1 MSLYLESNMF
11 DLQFTNFGTT
21 MAKLRSILMPV
32 AILLGI
38 LLPQAHVLSP
48 ALPFMIGLM
57 MFLTFVGKVP
67 PQQHGYTFKIEV
79 KAFLA
84 SLVMLAVLWGVVEF
98 FQLPREVLLGGA
110 IICLCPPANAAPA
123 MAKVL
128 GGNPVL
134 ALKIF
139 LSGNIIACFSIPLI
153 YGYLTGTDASFTE
166 VVWKIFNSIQPIISI
181 PLAVALG
188 IRSFYPELA
197 DKAAR
202 FQKYTLLVW
211 TLSVFVILAK
221 ASFDIRE
228 MGFVELWN
236 SGKLPMLALVSLI
249 LCLVQ
254 FVVGWFSDKKHPIE
268 SSQSMGQKNTTL
280 VIWISS
286 LYAGPVAAIA
296 PTCYVIWQNLV
307 LSWMSG
313 KKRRS
318 DG

>member
-1 MSLYLESNMF
+1 
-11 DLQFTNFGTT
+11 
-21 MAKLRSILMPV
+21 MPV

-48 ALPFMIGLM
+48 ALPFMVGLM
-57 MFLTFVGKVP
+57 MFLSFVGKVP

-139 LSGNIIACFSIPLI
+139 LSGNVIACFSIPLI
-153 YGYLTGTDASFTE
+153 YGYLTGADASFAE
-166 VVWKIFNSIQPIISI
+166 VAMKIFNSIQPIISI
-181 PLAVALG
+181 PLAIALG
-188 IRSFYPELA
+188 LRAFYPELA
-197 DKAAR
+197 DKAVR

-211 TLSVFVILAK
+211 TISVFLILAK
-221 ASFDIRE
+221 ASYDIRE
-228 MGFVELWN
+228 MGFAELWN
-236 SGKLPMLALVSLI
+236 SGKLSMLALVALI
-249 LCLVQ
+249 LCIVQ
-254 FVVGWFSDKKHPIE
+254 FTVGWFSDKKHPIE

-307 LSWMSG
+307 LSWMCG
-313 KKRRS
+313 RKKKK
-318 DG
+318 

>member
-181 PLAVALG
+181 PLAIALG

-313 KKRRS
+313 KKKAK
-318 DG
+318 

>member
-1 MSLYLESNMF
+1 
-11 DLQFTNFGTT
+11 
-21 MAKLRSILMPV
+21 MPV

-57 MFLTFVGKVP
+57 MFLSFVGKVP

-98 FQLPREVLLGGA
+98 FKLPREVLLGGA

-139 LSGNIIACFSIPLI
+139 LSGNVIACFSIPLI
-153 YGYLTGTDASFTE
+153 YGYLTGADASFTE
-166 VVWKIFNSIQPIISI
+166 VAMKIFNSIQPIISI
-181 PLAVALG
+181 PLAIALG
-188 IRSFYPELA
+188 LRAFYPELA
-197 DKAAR
+197 DKAVR

-211 TLSVFVILAK
+211 TISVFLILAK
-221 ASFDIRE
+221 ASYDIRE
-228 MGFVELWN
+228 MGFAELWN
-236 SGKLPMLALVSLI
+236 SGKLSMLALVALI
-249 LCLVQ
+249 LCIVQ
-254 FVVGWFSDKKHPIE
+254 FTVGWFSDKKHPIE

-307 LSWMSG
+307 LSWMCG
-313 KKRRS
+313 RKKKK
-318 DG
+318 

>member
-1 MSLYLESNMF
+1 
-11 DLQFTNFGTT
+11 
-21 MAKLRSILMPV
+21 MPV

-57 MFLTFVGKVP
+57 MFLSFVGKVP
-67 PQQHGYTFKIEV
+67 HQQHGYTFKIEV

-139 LSGNIIACFSIPLI
+139 LSGNVIACFSIPLI
-153 YGYLTGTDASFTE
+153 YGYLTGADASFAE
-166 VVWKIFNSIQPIISI
+166 VAMKIFNSIQPIISI
-181 PLAVALG
+181 PLAIALG
-188 IRSFYPELA
+188 LRAFYPELA
-197 DKAAR
+197 DKAVR

-211 TLSVFVILAK
+211 TISVFLILAK
-221 ASFDIRE
+221 ASYDIRE
-228 MGFVELWN
+228 MGFAELWN
-236 SGKLPMLALVSLI
+236 SGKLSMLALVALI
-249 LCLVQ
+249 LCIVQ
-254 FVVGWFSDKKHPIE
+254 FTVGWFSDKKHPIE

-307 LSWMSG
+307 LSWMCG
-313 KKRRS
+313 RKKKK
-318 DG
+318 

>member
-1 MSLYLESNMF
+1 
-11 DLQFTNFGTT
+11 
-21 MAKLRSILMPV
+21 MPV

-57 MFLTFVGKVP
+57 MFLSFVGKVP

-98 FQLPREVLLGGA
+98 FKLPREVLLGGA

-153 YGYLTGTDASFTE
+153 YGYLTGTDASFAE
-166 VVWKIFNSIQPIISI
+166 VAMKIFNSIQPIISI
-181 PLAVALG
+181 PLAIALG
-188 IRSFYPELA
+188 LRAFYPELA
-197 DKAAR
+197 DKAVR

-211 TLSVFVILAK
+211 TISVFLILAK
-221 ASFDIRE
+221 ASYDIRE
-228 MGFVELWN
+228 MGFAELWN
-236 SGKLPMLALVSLI
+236 SGKLSMLALVALI
-249 LCLVQ
+249 LCIVQ
-254 FVVGWFSDKKHPIE
+254 FTVGWFSDKKHPIE

-307 LSWMSG
+307 LSWMCG
-313 KKRRS
+313 RKKKK
-318 DG
+318 

>member
-1 MSLYLESNMF
+1 
-11 DLQFTNFGTT
+11 
-21 MAKLRSILMPV
+21 MPV

-57 MFLTFVGKVP
+57 MFLSFVGKVP

-84 SLVMLAVLWGVVEF
+84 SLVMLAVLWCIVEF

-139 LSGNIIACFSIPLI
+139 LSGNVIACFSIPLI
-153 YGYLTGTDASFTE
+153 YGYLTGADASFTE
-166 VVWKIFNSIQPIISI
+166 VAMKIFNSIQPIISI
-181 PLAVALG
+181 PLAIALG
-188 IRSFYPELA
+188 LRAFYPELA
-197 DKAAR
+197 DKAVR

-211 TLSVFVILAK
+211 TISVFLILAK
-221 ASFDIRE
+221 ASYDIRE
-228 MGFVELWN
+228 MGFAELWN
-236 SGKLPMLALVSLI
+236 SGKLSMLALVALI
-249 LCLVQ
+249 LCIVQ
-254 FVVGWFSDKKHPIE
+254 FTVGWFSDKKHPIE

-307 LSWMSG
+307 LSWMCG
-313 KKRRS
+313 RKKKK
-318 DG
+318 

>member
-1 MSLYLESNMF
+1 
-11 DLQFTNFGTT
+11 
-21 MAKLRSILMPV
+21 MPV

-57 MFLTFVGKVP
+57 MFLSFVGKVP

-84 SLVMLAVLWGVVEF
+84 SLVMLAVLWGIVEF
-98 FQLPREVLLGGA
+98 CQLPREVLLGGA

-153 YGYLTGTDASFTE
+153 YGYLTGADASFAE
-166 VVWKIFNSIQPIISI
+166 VAMKIFNSIQPIISI
-181 PLAVALG
+181 PLAIALG
-188 IRSFYPELA
+188 LRAFYPELA
-197 DKAAR
+197 DKAVR

-211 TLSVFVILAK
+211 TISVFLILAK
-221 ASFDIRE
+221 ASYDIRE
-228 MGFVELWN
+228 MGFAELWN
-236 SGKLPMLALVSLI
+236 SGKLSMLALVALI
-249 LCLVQ
+249 LCIVQ
-254 FVVGWFSDKKHPIE
+254 FTVGWFSDKKHPIE

-307 LSWMSG
+307 LSWMCG
-313 KKRRS
+313 RKKKK
-318 DG
+318 

>member
-1 MSLYLESNMF
+1 
-11 DLQFTNFGTT
+11 
-21 MAKLRSILMPV
+21 MPV

-57 MFLTFVGKVP
+57 MFLSFVGKVP

-84 SLVMLAVLWGVVEF
+84 SLVMLAVLWSVVEF

-153 YGYLTGTDASFTE
+153 YGYLTGADASFTE
-166 VVWKIFNSIQPIISI
+166 VAMKIFNSIQPIISI
-181 PLAVALG
+181 PLAIALG
-188 IRSFYPELA
+188 LRAFYPELA
-197 DKAAR
+197 DKAVR

-211 TLSVFVILAK
+211 TISVFLILAK
-221 ASFDIRE
+221 ASYDIRE
-228 MGFVELWN
+228 MGFAELWN
-236 SGKLPMLALVSLI
+236 SGKLSMLALVALI
-249 LCLVQ
+249 LCIVQ
-254 FVVGWFSDKKHPIE
+254 FTVGWFSDKKHPIE

-307 LSWMSG
+307 LSWMCG
-313 KKRRS
+313 RKKKK
-318 DG
+318 

>member
-1 MSLYLESNMF
+1 
-11 DLQFTNFGTT
+11 
-21 MAKLRSILMPV
+21 MPV

-313 KKRRS
+313 KKKAK
-318 DG
+318 

>member
-1 MSLYLESNMF
+1 
-11 DLQFTNFGTT
+11 
-21 MAKLRSILMPV
+21 MPV

-57 MFLTFVGKVP
+57 MFLSFVGKVP

-84 SLVMLAVLWGVVEF
+84 SLVMLAVLWSVVEF

-153 YGYLTGTDASFTE
+153 YGYLTGADASFTE
-166 VVWKIFNSIQPIISI
+166 VAMKIFNSIQPIISI
-181 PLAVALG
+181 PLAIALG
-188 IRSFYPELA
+188 LRAFYPELA
-197 DKAAR
+197 DKAVR

-211 TLSVFVILAK
+211 TISVFLILAK
-221 ASFDIRE
+221 ASYDIRE
-228 MGFVELWN
+228 MGFAELWN
-236 SGKLPMLALVSLI
+236 SGKLSMLALVALI
-249 LCLVQ
+249 LCIVQ
-254 FVVGWFSDKKHPIE
+254 FTVGWFSDKKHPIE

-296 PTCYVIWQNLV
+296 LTCYVIWQNLV
-307 LSWMSG
+307 LSWMCG
-313 KKRRS
+313 RKKKK
-318 DG
+318 

>member
-1 MSLYLESNMF
+1 
-11 DLQFTNFGTT
+11 
-21 MAKLRSILMPV
+21 MPV

-57 MFLTFVGKVP
+57 MFLSFVGKVP

-139 LSGNIIACFSIPLI
+139 VSGNIMACFSIPLI
-153 YGYLTGTDASFTE
+153 YGYLTGADASFAE
-166 VVWKIFNSIQPIISI
+166 VAMKIFNSIQPIISI
-181 PLAVALG
+181 PLAIALG
-188 IRSFYPELA
+188 LRAFYPELA
-197 DKAAR
+197 DKAVR

-211 TLSVFVILAK
+211 TISVFLILAK
-221 ASFDIRE
+221 ASYDIRE
-228 MGFVELWN
+228 MGFAELWN
-236 SGKLPMLALVSLI
+236 SGKLSMLALVALI
-249 LCLVQ
+249 LCIVQ
-254 FVVGWFSDKKHPIE
+254 FTVGWFSDKKHPIE

-307 LSWMSG
+307 LSWMCG
-313 KKRRS
+313 RKKKK
-318 DG
+318 

>member
-1 MSLYLESNMF
+1 
-11 DLQFTNFGTT
+11 
-21 MAKLRSILMPV
+21 MPV

-57 MFLTFVGKVP
+57 MFLSFVGKVP

-84 SLVMLAVLWGVVEF
+84 SLVMLAVLWGIVEF

-139 LSGNIIACFSIPLI
+139 LSGNVIACFSIPLI
-153 YGYLTGTDASFTE
+153 YGYLTGADASFTE
-166 VVWKIFNSIQPIISI
+166 VAMKIFNSIQPIISI
-181 PLAVALG
+181 PLAIALG
-188 IRSFYPELA
+188 LRAFYPELA
-197 DKAAR
+197 DKAVR

-211 TLSVFVILAK
+211 TISVFLILAK
-221 ASFDIRE
+221 ASYDIRE
-228 MGFVELWN
+228 MGFAELWN
-236 SGKLPMLALVSLI
+236 SGKLSMLALVALI
-249 LCLVQ
+249 LCIVQ
-254 FVVGWFSDKKHPIE
+254 FTVGWFSDKKHPIE

-307 LSWMSG
+307 LSWMCG
-313 KKRRS
+313 RKKKK
-318 DG
+318 

>member
-1 MSLYLESNMF
+1 
-11 DLQFTNFGTT
+11 

-48 ALPFMIGLM
+48 ALPFLIGLM

-79 KAFLA
+79 KAFVA
-84 SLVMLAVLWGVVEF
+84 SLVMLVVLWGVVEF

-139 LSGNIIACFSIPLI
+139 LSGNVIACFSIPLI
-153 YGYLTGTDASFTE
+153 YGYLTGTDASFTD
-166 VVWKIFNSIQPIISI
+166 VAMRIFNSIQPIISI
-181 PLAVALG
+181 PLAIALG
-188 IRSFYPELA
+188 LRSFYPELA

-202 FQKYTLLVW
+202 FQKYTLIVW
-211 TLSVFVILAK
+211 TISVFVILAK
-221 ASFDIRE
+221 ASYDIRE
-228 MGFVELWN
+228 MGFAELWN
-236 SGKLPMLALVSLI
+236 SGKLPMLALVALI
-249 LCLVQ
+249 LCIVQ
-254 FVVGWFSDKKHPIE
+254 FTVGWFSDKKHPIE

-313 KKRRS
+313 KKKAK
-318 DG
+318 

>member
-1 MSLYLESNMF
+1 
-11 DLQFTNFGTT
+11 
-21 MAKLRSILMPV
+21 MPV

-57 MFLTFVGKVP
+57 MFLSFVGKVP

-84 SLVMLAVLWGVVEF
+84 SLVMLAVLWSVVEF

-139 LSGNIIACFSIPLI
+139 LSGNVIACFSIPLI
-153 YGYLTGTDASFTE
+153 YGYLTGADASFAE
-166 VVWKIFNSIQPIISI
+166 VAMKIFNSIQPIISI
-181 PLAVALG
+181 PLAIALG
-188 IRSFYPELA
+188 LRAFYPELA
-197 DKAAR
+197 DKAVR

-211 TLSVFVILAK
+211 TISVFLILAK
-221 ASFDIRE
+221 ASYDIRE
-228 MGFVELWN
+228 MGFAELWN
-236 SGKLPMLALVSLI
+236 SGKLSMLALVALI
-249 LCLVQ
+249 LCIVQ
-254 FVVGWFSDKKHPIE
+254 FTVGWFSDKKHPIE

-307 LSWMSG
+307 LSWMCG
-313 KKRRS
+313 RKKKK
-318 DG
+318 